1 MSAFGVY
8 AGKNYCLP
16 HHTQILENP
25 NAFGEATSAPSS
37 TTTPAPVAKQM
48 PQVQVTPKVGTD
60 APKVVQFPVKTAAT
74 PPKVVIPTKTSA
86 VTSVPKPVP
95 KEEPKQEVPQIT
107 EEPKEDTT
115 SIIESIKTEILGE
128 AENILSG
135 YVGNTIYITILW
147 NSFTTIASLEILRDS
162 TFATLLKVFEDVCSS
177 DNVKNNLPVR
187 NVEIHN
193 RSHVDSQVEIVDS
206 NLVYYGDYSKSND
219 GLPTEETLK
228 SVLLNSV
235 PQVENKVETK
245 EEPVVE
251 EKKEE
256 TQVVEENKE
265 TTQAVVDP
273 VLRQELIDS
282 ITNDIIPEAQNILSD
297 LLGQSVTLSILWD
310 SFNNLNGIETL
321 RDDAFAVLL
330 KVFEDKKVNINSI
343 QIENIQGIKVNS
355 LMRIFNF
362 FKELKLKRKD
372 WKLKKL
378 VCIIMVYLMQE

>member
-1 MSAFGVY
+1 M
-8 AGKNYCLP
+8 
-16 HHTQILENP
+16 
-25 NAFGEATSAPSS
+25 
-37 TTTPAPVAKQM
+37 
-48 PQVQVTPKVGTD
+48 
-60 APKVVQFPVKTAAT
+60 
-74 PPKVVIPTKTSA
+74 
-86 VTSVPKPVP
+86 
-95 KEEPKQEVPQIT
+95 
-107 EEPKEDTT
+107 
-115 SIIESIKTEILGE
+115 GE

-206 NLVYYGDYSKSND
+206 NLVYYGDFSKSND
-219 GLPTEETLK
+219 GLPTEDTLK